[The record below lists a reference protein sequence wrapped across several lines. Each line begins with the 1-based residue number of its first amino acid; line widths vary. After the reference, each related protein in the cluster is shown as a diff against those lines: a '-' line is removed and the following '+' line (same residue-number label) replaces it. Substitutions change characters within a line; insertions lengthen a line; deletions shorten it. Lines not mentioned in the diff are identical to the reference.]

1 MDKNKAMPVITCIMF
16 TYNHFDRIYES
27 LDSVFA
33 QDYPNIELGVFD
45 DCSKNFPAQ
54 KIKDYINERKKSNII
69 KVKVVQ
75 NEVNLGTVKNINNA
89 ERQFEGK
96 YIINLS
102 PEDPFASSD
111 VMRKIVDKMEELNSE
126 VITTYRIIVDGNGK
140 TVGKSPSERYFNKFI
155 GMTAKEQF
163 RAIATGA
170 GIAGPGTYYS
180 RKYLEEQGF
189 FDENYRLQED
199 GPMLLKTT
207 RNGHHIDGLNIVSC
221 YYRLGNGVSSSTNLN
236 ELLLKDIKRMFDVE
250 VLPFLD
256 QFNFWEKRRIR
267 YEISR
272 LKISRRSMSITQKI
286 LFGLKY
292 PDVVLFRKSIR

>member
-111 VMRKIVDKMEELNSE
+111 VMRKIVDKMEELNSD

-155 GMTAKEQF
+155 GIIQ
-163 RAIATGA
+163 
-170 GIAGPGTYYS
+170 
-180 RKYLEEQGF
+180 
-189 FDENYRLQED
+189 
-199 GPMLLKTT
+199 LL
-207 RNGHHIDGLNIVSC
+207 
-221 YYRLGNGVSSSTNLN
+221 
-236 ELLLKDIKRMFDVE
+236 F
-250 VLPFLD
+250 D
-256 QFNFWEKRRIR
+256 QFVTENRPQIVCAA
-267 YEISR
+267 
-272 LKISRRSMSITQKI
+272 
-286 LFGLKY
+286 GLKGHRVDKRVRCFLHIRADIL
-292 PDVVLFRKSIR
+292 PIFWQLIFR